1 MSTGNSV
8 PVFSNN
14 RAFPPLPLLLIR
26 SVISAISN
34 LGSTNVLIRTNSPA
48 FSRAW
53 INSCW
58 FLYAMRKSKTRPA
71 FFSINFFRAVDDA
84 SVVAVYRQPGRK
96 RYRHPDTGHIIKVLV
111 PGIAPESTGA
121 WIRRPTLQLAA
132 AIGHF
137 HCLGAAIGKQRSLAD
152 IGVAEIV
159 EMVCKEFPKAYLI
172 SQRY

>member
-8 PVFSNN
+8 PVFSNS

-58 FLYAMRKSKTRPA
+58 FLYAMRKSKTQTGA
-71 FFSINFFRAVDDA
+71 HLVNFFRAVDDA
-84 SVVAVYRQPGRK
+84 VVMMGDRQPIGK
-96 RYRHPDTGHIIKVLV
+96 RYRHPQTGH
-111 PGIAPESTGA
+111 
-121 WIRRPTLQLAA
+121 
-132 AIGHF
+132 
-137 HCLGAAIGKQRSLAD
+137 
-152 IGVAEIV
+152 
-159 EMVCKEFPKAYLI
+159 
-172 SQRY
+172 